1 MTKVYCKKY
10 QEELPALDRP
20 PYPGP
25 RGEEIFN
32 SVSKK
37 AWMEWLQLQ
46 TMLINEKQLNLAE
59 KETRDYLND
68 QLDKF
73 LNNCD
78 VDRPVGF
85 KPTGL
90 STSPLL
96 RNLSS

>member
-1 MTKVYCKKY
+1 MMK
-10 QEELPALDRP
+10 ELPALDRP

-32 SVSKK
+32 NVSKK

-73 LNNCD
+73 LNNGD
-78 VDRPVGF
+78 VDQPLGF
-85 KPTGL
+85 KPVE
-90 STSPLL
+90 
-96 RNLSS
+96 

>member
-10 QEELPALDRP
+10 KEELPALDRP

-73 LNNCD
+73 LNND
-78 VDRPVGF
+78 WQRRQADFGQ
-85 KPTGL
+85 
-90 STSPLL
+90 
-96 RNLSS
+96 

>member
-10 QEELPALDRP
+10 QQALAALERP

-32 SVSKK
+32 NVSKK

-59 KETRDYLND
+59 KETSDYLND

-73 LNNCD
+73 LNNGD
-78 VDRPVGF
+78 ADRPVGF
-85 KPTGL
+85 KPVG
-90 STSPLL
+90 
-96 RNLSS
+96 